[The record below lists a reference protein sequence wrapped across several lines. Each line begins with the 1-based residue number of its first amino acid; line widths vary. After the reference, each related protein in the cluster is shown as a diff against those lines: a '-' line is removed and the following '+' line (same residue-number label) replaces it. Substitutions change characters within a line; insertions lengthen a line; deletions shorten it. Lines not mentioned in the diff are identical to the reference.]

1 MQVDASSSATEIG
14 NLQSSSSS
22 SSSGSSSLA
31 LNFVVGPAVGVPD
44 TGWVSVG
51 ALVQYVGEVLGRA
64 HSLFG
69 DPPDSG
75 GPAAVSAGNTLG
87 AAGVVVRAA
96 GRQVD
101 GMSGAFPAS
110 YGNFAGRAG
119 PALDGLAGLDDGLG
133 GALTDAAGAA
143 RGGRGQ
149 SGAVVN
155 GAAADTTALAPWSG
169 TPAGQKVLLT
179 QLRGRLAQQ
188 QQVLA
193 AYKARDARLAAVL
206 RSMAYRSRLGGAG
219 MPLSPSGLGANPA
232 SSGPG
237 SIPGLSGMPSM
248 SALTRDA
255 RNRNSQRIRLAARHS
270 PRDVPAGPG
279 GAAVAAALSRQGAP
293 YVWGAK
299 GPNRFDCSG
308 LTQWAWRQ
316 AGVQLGV
323 TTYAQINEGVPV
335 PPGQVRAGDLIF
347 PKNEFSGAGPGHVQL
362 AISPTE
368 VIHAPQSG
376 DVVRVVPMPSSY
388 VARRPVPA
396 Q

>member
-1 MQVDASSSATEIG
+1 M
-14 NLQSSSSS
+14 
-22 SSSGSSSLA
+22 
-31 LNFVVGPAVGVPD
+31 
-44 TGWVSVG
+44 G

-87 AAGVVVRAA
+87 GARDVVRTA

-110 YGNFAGRAG
+110 YGSFAGRAG
-119 PALDGLAGLDDGLG
+119 PALDGLAGRDDGLG
-133 GALTDAAGAA
+133 GALTDAAAAA
-143 RGGRGQ
+143 RSGRGQ

-219 MPLSPSGLGANPA
+219 MPLSPSGLGAGPGG
-232 SSGPG
+232 SGLG
-237 SIPGLSGMPSM
+237 SIPGLSGLSGL
-248 SALTRDA
+248 SGLANDA
-255 RNRNSQRIRLAARHS
+255 GNRNHGRIVLSGRHGIESSLPPLGALS
-270 PRDVPAGPG
+270 PSSGPRE
-279 GAAVAAALSRQGAP
+279 VAAAIIREAQRRGYSPAQAIAILSTGMQE
-293 YVWGAK
+293 
-299 GPNRFDCSG
+299 SG
-308 LTQWAWRQ
+308 LNPRAVSPNGLWKDIFQQDSSYPGRDNPNTAISEFFNRLDTKGGPASPDIWKSIFWLQQ
-316 AGVQLGV
+316 APGASSADQAYAQGRREYLSEIQSQLG
-323 TTYAQINEGVPV
+323 
-335 PPGQVRAGDLIF
+335 RAT
-347 PKNEFSGAGPGHVQL
+347 QL
-362 AISPTE
+362 YHELTKA
-368 VIHAPQSG
+368 
-376 DVVRVVPMPSSY
+376 
-388 VARRPVPA
+388 
-396 Q
+396 

>member
-1 MQVDASSSATEIG
+1 MGA
-14 NLQSSSSS
+14 
-22 SSSGSSSLA
+22 
-31 LNFVVGPAVGVPD
+31 FVR
-44 TGWVSVG
+44 
-51 ALVQYVGEVLGRA
+51 YVGEVLGRA

-69 DPPDSG
+69 DPPESG
-75 GPAAVSAGNTLG
+75 GPAAVTAGNTLAG
-87 AAGVVVRAA
+87 AGSLVRTAAG
-96 GRQVD
+96 QVD
-101 GMSGAFPAS
+101 AMSGAFPAS
-110 YGNFAGRAG
+110 YGSFAGRAG
-119 PALDGLAGLDDGLG
+119 PALDGMAGLDDGFG
-133 GALTDAAGAA
+133 GALTAAAA
-143 RGGRGQ
+143 ADRSGRGQ
-149 SGAVVN
+149 SSAVVN
-155 GAAADTTALAPWSG
+155 GAAADTTVLAPWSG

-188 QQVLA
+188 QQVIA

-206 RSMAYRSRLGGAG
+206 RSMAYRSRLGGG
-219 MPLSPSGLGANPA
+219 MPFSPSSLGASPP
-232 SSGPG
+232 SSGVG
-237 SIPGLSGMPSM
+237 SLAQSGLTGLAGIPSM

-255 RNRNSQRIRLAARHS
+255 RNRNSQRIQFAARHN

-279 GAAVAAALSRQGAP
+279 GQAVAAALSRQGAP

-316 AGVQLGV
+316 AGVPLDGN
-323 TTYAQINEGVPV
+323 TYAQINEGVPV
-335 PPGQVRAGDLIF
+335 PPGEVRAGDLIF
-347 PKNEFSGAGPGHVQL
+347 PKDSFGQSGPGHVQL

-376 DVVRVVPMPSSY
+376 DVVRVAPMPLSY